1 MSHKNLQEAIEK
13 ISNDSEYCET
23 VVVDPERLQRD
34 FGLNE
39 EEMEILEGGRAPG
52 MKDERSLGESLECVL
67 HGMVLEVH
75 LALERPGLAV
85 PCRASRSSRS
95 A

>member
-39 EEMEILEGGRAPG
+39 EEMEILEGGGFPG
-52 MKDERSLGESLECVL
+52 MKDGTI
-67 HGMVLEVH
+67 
-75 LALERPGLAV
+75 RPVAICCTCYSA
-85 PCRASRSSRS
+85 PSRNNK